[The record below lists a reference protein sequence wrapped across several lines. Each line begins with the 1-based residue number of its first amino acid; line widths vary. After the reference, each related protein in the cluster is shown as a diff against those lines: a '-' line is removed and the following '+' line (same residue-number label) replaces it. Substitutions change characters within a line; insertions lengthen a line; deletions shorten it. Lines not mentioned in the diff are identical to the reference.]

1 MVFNN
6 RHRRRPVAG
15 AHRRCVHRV
24 GGKRAQPGPAWSV
37 VARRPARPGCAGVWR
52 GVRPELGPMP
62 LSYAAGLLR
71 TYISG
76 AASYLMILWWACLT
90 LVLRMVILRTT
101 RGQDR
106 KRRFGSFCSWISTM
120 VWRTAALS
128 DEGGN
133 CRLVQEL
140 AADDVDRAHVGVP
153 VGVGAEFVGRFGDEH
168 LCRVVGDQQ
177 SPDLLFHQVR

>member
-1 MVFNN
+1 
-6 RHRRRPVAG
+6 
-15 AHRRCVHRV
+15 
-24 GGKRAQPGPAWSV
+24 
-37 VARRPARPGCAGVWR
+37 
-52 GVRPELGPMP
+52 
-62 LSYAAGLLR
+62 
-71 TYISG
+71 
-76 AASYLMILWWACLT
+76 MILWWACLT

-128 DEGGN
+128 VEGGN
-133 CRLVQEL
+133 RRLVQDL

-177 SPDLLFHQVR
+177 SRRSPVSPGAGSGTGVSDACSSGGCWSHRRPTRVATAAGTAP

>member
-1 MVFNN
+1 
-6 RHRRRPVAG
+6 
-15 AHRRCVHRV
+15 
-24 GGKRAQPGPAWSV
+24 
-37 VARRPARPGCAGVWR
+37 
-52 GVRPELGPMP
+52 
-62 LSYAAGLLR
+62 
-71 TYISG
+71 
-76 AASYLMILWWACLT
+76 MILWWACLT

-128 DEGGN
+128 AEGGN
-133 CRLVQEL
+133 RRLVQDL

-177 SPDLLFHQVR
+177 SQISCFTRSGVRDRRIRCWFIWWVLISSKTNSCSHRCWYSAARVSAGARCGSRMVVISRIVSVSPRPFTMYSMTRTGMR

>member
-1 MVFNN
+1 
-6 RHRRRPVAG
+6 
-15 AHRRCVHRV
+15 
-24 GGKRAQPGPAWSV
+24 
-37 VARRPARPGCAGVWR
+37 
-52 GVRPELGPMP
+52 MP

-133 CRLVQEL
+133 RRLVQDL

-177 SPDLLFHQVR
+177 SHRIGRAARYSLLREPFSARPSSEPHGPVFRVCGSAVTYAAMAT

>member
-1 MVFNN
+1 
-6 RHRRRPVAG
+6 
-15 AHRRCVHRV
+15 
-24 GGKRAQPGPAWSV
+24 
-37 VARRPARPGCAGVWR
+37 
-52 GVRPELGPMP
+52 MP
-62 LSYAAGLLR
+62 LSYAAGLLK

-133 CRLVQEL
+133 RRLVQDL

-177 SPDLLFHQVR
+177 SPDLLFHQVRGPGPEDPMLAHLVGFDLIEDQLVFPPLLVQRREGVRGRSPAAARYRSKFWPSG